1 MKTVRLVMKLLA
13 ILLLGVALVT
23 NDFLPFPYL
32 LGIGVIEILLLL
44 LVWKRKVLQIFVVL
58 VMIFSS
64 FVLLYTENIIARLV
78 TYDPLQVNSV
88 SFFTLKDSPILTVKS
103 AVNKKIASSSLV
115 EQALND
121 LILEELRDEGHT
133 GELITYEGIYEGIE
147 LLYDGTIDVLVLD
160 EAYLDT
166 IIDVDP
172 EFLTKTKVVWAVQN
186 TIEKEVLNPD
196 IDITSEPFTILV
208 VANDNYGD
216 ISKNGRSDV
225 NLLMTINPI
234 THVIEMVTIP
244 RDAYVHNMYYSNYDN
259 NLDKLTHTGT
269 RGALNTVRT
278 VENLFNMKI
287 NYFIRLNFSS
297 FLNIID
303 AIGTIDVYNAF
314 EFTETSSKS
323 PNPIHFPKGDL
334 TLSAMEAFRFVRER
348 KVFIDGDIQRGRNQ
362 QEVIK
367 GMIKELTKL
376 STLSRIESIVSAVA
390 GTIET
395 NVTPKEIMAV
405 ARQQIQNLSFGWT
418 LNGHTLKGTN
428 GLEGT
433 ITMGFNKPLYVIHL
447 NADSLAEVRASL
459 MANLEVGE

>member
-1 MKTVRLVMKLLA
+1 MKTVRLMMKLLA
-13 ILLLGVALVT
+13 MILLIVALVT
-23 NDFLPFPYL
+23 NDFLPLPYL

-44 LVWKRKVLQIFVVL
+44 LVWKRKILQVFVVL

-88 SFFTLKDSPILTVKS
+88 SFFTLKESPILTVKS

-121 LILEELRDEGHT
+121 LILNELRDEGHI

-147 LLYDGTIDVLVLD
+147 MLYDGTIDVLVLD

-166 IIDVDP
+166 IIDIDP
-172 EFLTKTKVVWAVQN
+172 EFLGKTKVVWAVKN

-208 VANDNYGD
+208 VANDKYGS
-216 ISKNGRSDV
+216 ISENGRSDV
-225 NLLMTINPI
+225 NILMTINPI
-234 THVIEMVTIP
+234 THVIEMVSIP
-244 RDAYVHNMYYSNYDN
+244 RDSYVHNMYYSNYSN
-259 NLDKLTHTGT
+259 NMDKLTHTGT

-278 VENLFNMKI
+278 VENLFDMKI
-287 NYFIRLNFSS
+287 NYFMRLNFTS
-297 FLNIID
+297 FINLID
-303 AIGTIDVYNAF
+303 AIGTIEVYNAF
-314 EFTETSSKS
+314 AFTETSSK
-323 PNPIHFPKGDL
+323 NPTPFHFPVGTL
-334 TLSAMEAFRFVRER
+334 TLNANEAFRFVRER
-348 KVFIDGDIQRGRNQ
+348 KVFTDGDIQRGRNQ

-367 GMIKELTKL
+367 GMIKELAKL
-376 STLSRIESIVSAVA
+376 STLSRIESIVLAVA

-405 ARQQIQNLSFGWT
+405 ARMQIQDLDFGWT
-418 LNGHTLKGTN
+418 LNSHTLKGTN
-428 GLEGT
+428 AYEGT

-447 NADSLAEVRASL
+447 NPGSLADVRAIL